1 MLLIRLFEQAHEC
14 ADLHER
20 IQELS
25 ERLEE
30 VEAERDQANDIAA
43 TLFGFFQRQ
52 SQEASSRK
60 RRSSRE
66 GEPVE

>member
-14 ADLHER
+14 ADLRQR

-30 VEAERDQANDIAA
+30 VEAERDQAKDIAA
-43 TLFGFFQRQ
+43 TLFAFSRRQ
-52 SQEASSRK
+52 TQQASSRK
-60 RRSSRE
+60 RRSKRRD
-66 GEPVE
+66 PVE